1 MRRGCTCAVIG
12 VLGLCIVACALGYL
26 VGLPRLRANLRQPL
40 EEVVGTQIA
49 REIAPNP
56 NVRPKPG
63 TYVISEK
70 DLNDALRAEVEQ
82 TEPQIFDDVT
92 VDFAPSGFV
101 IRLTASDREVT
112 YSGNVD
118 AVDGRLVV
126 TDIEADGVLTT
137 LLPAKDVKKSLEN
150 QVNEYLAANRL
161 RLKEAK
167 LGNGT
172 LTLTTEAA

>member
-26 VGLPRLRANLRQPL
+26 VGLPRLRDNIREPL

-49 REIAPNP
+49 RQVAPNP
-56 NVRPKPG
+56 NVRPKPS
-63 TYVISEK
+63 TYVIREA
-70 DLNDALRAEVEQ
+70 DLNAALRDELDQ
-82 TEPQIFDDVT
+82 TDPQIFDDVT

-101 IRLTASDREVT
+101 LRFTASDNDVT
-112 YSGNVD
+112 YRGNVA
-118 AVDGRLVV
+118 AVNGRLAV
-126 TDIEADGVLTT
+126 TDMEADGWLTT
-137 LLPAKDVKKSLEN
+137 FLPAKDVEKALEDVIN
-150 QVNEYLAANRL
+150 DYLTTNRL
-161 RLKEAK
+161 RLTKAK